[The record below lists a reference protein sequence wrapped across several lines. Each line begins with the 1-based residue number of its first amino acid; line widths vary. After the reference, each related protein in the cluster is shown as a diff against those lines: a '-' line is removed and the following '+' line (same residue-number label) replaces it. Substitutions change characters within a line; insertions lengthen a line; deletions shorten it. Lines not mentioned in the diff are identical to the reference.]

1 MKIVEQSVKIL
12 DDKNYED
19 IIRKMERAARNCY
32 KSKTSENFEDAE
44 KFVGKLMKI
53 GHGSI
58 IEHETLTFE
67 IVTNIG
73 CSRQLIRH
81 RLASFSEQSTRYVN
95 LADVPVVV
103 SPDFTEEEID
113 YVKNVCQVVE
123 DNYKLFEKRDK
134 ARSVLPL
141 CTATK
146 IVVTMNFREIR
157 HFLSLRLSE
166 RAHVDIRNLA
176 QDMYDLLKKDYP
188 LFVEYL
194 EIQD

>member
-32 KSKTSENFEDAE
+32 QSKISENFEDAE
-44 KFVGKLMKI
+44 KFVGSLMKI

-95 LADVPVVV
+95 LGDVPVVI
-103 SPDFTEEEID
+103 SPDFTEEEFE
-113 YVKNVCQVVE
+113 YV
-123 DNYKLFEKRDK
+123 RD
-134 ARSVLPL
+134 V
-141 CTATK
+141 
-146 IVVTMNFREIR
+146 
-157 HFLSLRLSE
+157 
-166 RAHVDIRNLA
+166 
-176 QDMYDLLKKDYP
+176 
-188 LFVEYL
+188 
-194 EIQD
+194 

>member
-1 MKIVEQSVKIL
+1 MKIVKPSVKIL

-32 KSKTSENFEDAE
+32 QSKISENFEDAE
-44 KFVGKLMKI
+44 KFVGSLMKI

-67 IVTNIG
+67 IITNIG

-95 LADVPVVV
+95 LADVPVVI
-103 SPDFTEEEID
+103 SPNFTEEEVE
-113 YVKNVCQVVE
+113 YVRNVCKVVE
-123 DNYKLFEKRDK
+123 DNYKQFGKRDK

-166 RAHVDIRNLA
+166 RAHIDIRTLA
-176 QDMYDLLKKDYP
+176 QDMFDLLEKEYP
-188 LFVEYL
+188 LFVKFL